1 MRSLNYK
8 HLNYFWTIAK
18 AGGVAK
24 ASERLHVTPQSI
36 SGQMR
41 LLEEAIGEPLFRRAG
56 RNLELTD
63 TGRMVLE
70 YAERVFAAGEELQ
83 AALRQPLGTRQSD
96 FRVGVS
102 NVVGRSMTYRILQP
116 ALALEHPPRLICR
129 EGRLADLLAELSVH
143 RIDLVI
149 SDRPMDASLNV
160 RGFNHLLGECGIA
173 FLAAPAL
180 AARLRRGFPGS
191 LDGAPALLHGED
203 SALRKRLLRWF
214 EQRDIRPRV
223 VAEFDD
229 TALLKAFGQEGA
241 GFFVAP
247 AVVAAQI
254 EQQFD
259 VRRIG
264 ETDEVND
271 QIFAISGE
279 RRLTHPAVLAISRA
293 ARDITFA

>member
-1 MRSLNYK
+1 MRALNYK
-8 HLNYFWTIAK
+8 HLHYFWTIAK
-18 AGGVAK
+18 AGGVGK

-41 LLEEAIGEPLFRRAG
+41 LLEDAIGEPLFRRAG

-83 AALRQPLGTRQSD
+83 AALRQPLGARQSD

-102 NVVGRSMTYRILQP
+102 NVVGRSTSYKILQP
-116 ALALEHPPRLICR
+116 ALALDRPPRLICR

-143 RIDLVI
+143 RLDLVI

-160 RGFNHLLGECGIA
+160 RGFNHLLGESGVA

-180 AARLRRGFPGS
+180 AAQLKRGFPKS
-191 LDGAPALLHGED
+191 LDGAPVLLHGEE

-214 EQRDIRPRV
+214 DQHDIRPRV

-229 TALLKAFGQEGA
+229 TALLKAFGKEGA

-247 AVVAAQI
+247 ELVSAQI
-254 EQQFD
+254 EREFEVKRFGQA
-259 VRRIG
+259 G
-264 ETDEVND
+264 EVID

-279 RRLTHPAVLAISRA
+279 RRLTHRAVLAISRA